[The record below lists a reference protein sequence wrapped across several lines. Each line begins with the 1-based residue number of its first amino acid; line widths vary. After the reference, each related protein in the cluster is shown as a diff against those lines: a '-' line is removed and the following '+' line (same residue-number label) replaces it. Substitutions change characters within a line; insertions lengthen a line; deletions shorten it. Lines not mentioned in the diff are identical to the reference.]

1 MIITEINV
9 STRYRETV
17 DNLKL
22 GFKNLFEGKS
32 GDVCIV
38 NHFPSATDGFG
49 ETELLIFI
57 NLNDEDGN
65 DYFHETK
72 HHDRYRLNNL
82 VIGIKV
88 ENEDCIT
95 DIDENASLLFSS
107 EGLLNY
113 CDALDEESLNLKN
126 FSSRCSRPLLYCP
139 YFYWISSKECQ
150 KQIQND
156 FIILNKDLDVDKLLY
171 SACQRT
177 QMEIRKISSFSSVED
192 MQLLAKDYVDTA
204 NKTIEIGVLTK
215 ERINKI
221 TEKGLKTPLRI
232 LENRGKS
239 LSILQGKAGSGKTL
253 MLTRAAYNIVKEGHH
268 CRLLTYNHLLV
279 FDLKHCLRNIG
290 GFRSTNLSIRTIHH
304 FFYHLYDNT
313 GLGFLLTKERVN
325 ELMKVC
331 EDRLDIADKYIREF
345 YHETGKEPGH
355 KIFGEK
361 YNDVIDRGDYGE
373 IEKYI
378 YFLEDKKY
386 KIKHLASLRAFYI
399 KSRKN
404 YLQKELGRKFFLAD
418 YNKVLENLY
427 KLVYDPE
434 GFYDLWLKNHKLEHR
449 REFVNY
455 MLKTD
460 KVSSVDSEEEY
471 EYTEFKEDIDKVIAR
486 IKWWS
491 KSVLIDEAQDCN
503 NYEKLILMKIYGPEN
518 IIIST
523 GGKDQLIRTS
533 VETDWTVALNAQV
546 KFDKIPLGARS
557 YRQKS
562 NVVNFVNA
570 FGEFYKL
577 ASPIHSANESK
588 GLGRV
593 ILDLRCGIQGFSKD
607 AFDEIRRSGK
617 IMGCSEYENSMV
629 LLPSTGYTFAERRRT
644 INIDELDNVDII
656 ETTKNRKLGISSENI
671 EIWSGV
677 SEDKRELRVPA
688 AYETR
693 FIYYESCRGLEAWNV
708 LCVDLDSF
716 FYSTYYSTKAAI
728 YARYNK
734 NLFSK
739 EEELKKEYALHLVYM
754 ALTRPIDT
762 LYIKVAVPD
771 CDFSKEIVEIA
782 KNTNAEILSD
792 GEFIKR

>member
-1 MIITEINV
+1 MNITEINV
-9 STRYRETV
+9 STLYRETV

-22 GFKNLFEGKS
+22 SFKNLFEDKS
-32 GDVCIV
+32 GDVYIV

-49 ETELLIFI
+49 KTDLLIFI
-57 NLNDEDGN
+57 NFNDEDNN

-72 HHDRYRLNNL
+72 HHDKYRINNL

-88 ENEDCIT
+88 EYEDCIT
-95 DIDENASLLFSS
+95 DIDENTSLLFSS

-126 FSSRCSRPLLYCP
+126 FSSRCSQPLLYCP
-139 YFYWISSKECQ
+139 YFYWISSKDCR
-150 KQIQND
+150 KQTQND
-156 FIILNKDLDVDKLLY
+156 YIILNKDLDVEKLLY

-177 QMEIRKISSFSSVED
+177 QMKIRKISSFSSVED
-192 MQLLAKDYVDTA
+192 MQLLVKDYVDTA
-204 NKTIEIGVLTK
+204 NKTIEIGILTK

-239 LSILQGKAGSGKTL
+239 LTILQGKAGSGKTL
-253 MLTRAAYNIVKEGHH
+253 MLTRAVYNIVKERHH

-290 GFRSTNLSIRTIHH
+290 EFRSTNLSIRTIHH

-313 GLGFLLTKERVN
+313 GLSILLTKERIN

-331 EDRLDIADKYIREF
+331 EDRLDIADTYIREF
-345 YHETGKEPGH
+345 YLETGKEPEH
-355 KIFGEK
+355 KVFGLK
-361 YNDVIDRGDYGE
+361 YNGFIDRGDYGE
-373 IEKYI
+373 IEKYLL
-378 YFLEDKKY
+378 FLEEKKY
-386 KIKHLASLRAFYI
+386 KIEYLADLRTLYVNNRKKHLQ
-399 KSRKN
+399 RKEG
-404 YLQKELGRKFFLAD
+404 QDSFLPD

-427 KLVYDPE
+427 KLVYDTE
-434 GFYDLWLKNHKLEHR
+434 GFYNFWLKNNLEDR

-455 MLKTD
+455 MIKTD
-460 KVSSVDSEEEY
+460 KVSSLESEDEY
-471 EYTEFKEDIDKVIAR
+471 KYAEFKKDIDKVIAR

-533 VETDWTVALNAQV
+533 VETDWTVALKNPV
-546 KFDKIPLGARS
+546 NFDKIPLGARS

-570 FGEFYKL
+570 FSEFYKL

-593 ILDLRCGIQGFSKD
+593 ILDLRCGIQGFSKNTF
-607 AFDEIRRSGK
+607 AEISRSGK
-617 IMGCSEYENSMV
+617 IMGCSEYENNMV
-629 LLPSTGYTFAERRRT
+629 LLPSMGYTFAKGGRSIR
-644 INIDELDNVDII
+644 IDELDNVDII
-656 ETTKNRKLGISSENI
+656 ETTTNRQLGISSNDI
-671 EIWSGV
+671 TIWSGV
-677 SEDKRELRVPA
+677 SEDKRDLRVPA

-708 LCVDLDSF
+708 LCVDLDTF
-716 FYSTYYSTKAAI
+716 FYSTFYSAKAAI
-728 YARYNK
+728 YARNNK
-734 NLFSK
+734 DLFSK
-739 EEELKKEYALHLVYM
+739 EDELKQEYALHLIYM
-754 ALTRPIDT
+754 ALTRPVDT
-762 LYIKVAVPD
+762 LYIKIAFLD
-771 CDFSKEIVEIA
+771 NEFSKAIIEIA
-782 KNTNAEILSD
+782 KRANAEIITDRVD
-792 GEFIKR
+792 GK

>member
-1 MIITEINV
+1 MNITEINI
-9 STRYRETV
+9 STNYRKTV
-17 DNLKL
+17 DNLKR
-22 GFKNLFEGKS
+22 GFHNLFEGKS
-32 GDVCIV
+32 GDVYIV
-38 NHFPSATDGFG
+38 NHFPAATDGFG

-57 NLNDEDGN
+57 NLNDEEGN
-65 DYFHETK
+65 DYFYETK
-72 HHDRYRLNNL
+72 HHDKYRVNNL

-88 ENEDCIT
+88 EYEDCIT
-95 DIDENASLLFSS
+95 DIDENSSLLFSS
-107 EGLLNY
+107 EGLINY

-126 FSSRCSRPLLYCP
+126 FSSRCLQPLVYCP
-139 YFYWISSKECQ
+139 YFYWISSKDCQ

-156 FIILNKDLDVDKLLY
+156 YIILNSDLDVVTLLY
-171 SACQRT
+171 SACKRM
-177 QMEIRKISSFSSVED
+177 QMETHKIASFNSIED
-192 MQLLAKDYVDTA
+192 LPLLVKDYIDTA
-204 NKTIEIGVLTK
+204 NKTVEIGILTK

-239 LSILQGKAGSGKTL
+239 LTILQGKAGSGKTL
-253 MLTRAAYNIVKEGHH
+253 MLTRAVYNIVKERHH
-268 CRLLTYNHLLV
+268 CRFLTYNHLLV

-290 GFRSTNLSIRTIHH
+290 DFRNTNLSIRTIHH
-304 FFYHLYDNT
+304 FFYQLYKDT
-313 GLGFLLTKERVN
+313 GLGILLTGDRIK

-345 YHETGKEPGH
+345 YHETGKEPEH
-355 KIFGEK
+355 KIFGGK

-386 KIKHLASLRAFYI
+386 KIEYLSDLRTIYVNNT
-399 KSRKN
+399 KK
-404 YLQKELGRKFFLAD
+404 YLQKEEGHKFFLPD
-418 YNKVLENLY
+418 YNKVLENLH

-434 GFYDLWLKNHKLEHR
+434 GYYDFWLKNNLDNR

-455 MLKTD
+455 MLRTD
-460 KVSSVDSEEEY
+460 KVSSLKSEEEY
-471 EYTEFKEDIDKVIAR
+471 DYTEFKTDIDKVIAR

-491 KSVLIDEAQDCN
+491 RSVLIDEAQDCN

-562 NVVNFVNA
+562 NIVNFVNA

-671 EIWSGV
+671 VIWSGV

-716 FYSTYYSTKAAI
+716 FYSTYYSAKAAI

-762 LYIKVAVPD
+762 LYIQLSTPES
-771 CDFSKEIVEIA
+771 DFSKEIIEIA

-792 GEFIKR
+792 REFIKR